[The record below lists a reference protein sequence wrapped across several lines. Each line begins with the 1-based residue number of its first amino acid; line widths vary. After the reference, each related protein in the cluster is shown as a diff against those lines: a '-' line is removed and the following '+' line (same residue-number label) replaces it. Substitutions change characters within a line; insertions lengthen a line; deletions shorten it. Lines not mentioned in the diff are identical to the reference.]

1 MLHYGFVRVAAAVP
15 RLRVADCDF
24 NTDRIIGLM
33 QRAESEQVGILLF
46 PELSITGYT
55 CADLFHQTTLQQ
67 GALASLA
74 RLTKAS
80 ANRFAGLLVVGLP
93 VLHDDQLFNCAAV
106 LHRGR
111 VLGLVPKSYL
121 PNYKEYYE
129 DRWFAP
135 ASGGSGAGAAR
146 LCLARNL

>member
-1 MLHYGFVRVAAAVP
+1 MAAQKMSQMFEAVLIDEVKGSRDIPMVHYGFVRVAAAVP

-46 PELSITGYT
+46 PELCISGYT

-67 GALASLA
+67 GALAALA

-80 ANRFAGLLVVGLP
+80 GSQFSGVLVVGLP
-93 VLHDDQLFNCAAV
+93 
-106 LHRGR
+106 
-111 VLGLVPKSYL
+111 
-121 PNYKEYYE
+121 
-129 DRWFAP
+129 
-135 ASGGSGAGAAR
+135 
-146 LCLARNL
+146 